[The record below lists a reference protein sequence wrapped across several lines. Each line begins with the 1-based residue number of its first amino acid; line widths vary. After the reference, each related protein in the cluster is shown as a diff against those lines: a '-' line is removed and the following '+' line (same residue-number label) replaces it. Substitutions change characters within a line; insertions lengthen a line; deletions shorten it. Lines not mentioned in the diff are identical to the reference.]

1 MVYLKEV
8 SVDTDKKDRY
18 GRAVGKVRVNGKD
31 ATLMQKER
39 GFAWHYK
46 AYEHDQSAVDR
57 TVYADAKNEARASRN
72 GLWADAK
79 PLQPWA
85 FRRQKK

>member
-46 AYEHDQSAVDR
+46 AYEHDQSAV
-57 TVYADAKNEARASRN
+57 EH
-72 GLWADAK
+72 GIC
-79 PLQPWA
+79 
-85 FRRQKK
+85 